1 MTESMTGIR
10 QMKLPKYI
18 RLRSGTYHYQR
29 DYPTKLRHLCHTKTF
44 TRPLGLY
51 ANNAT
56 TTEIGKAAIDA
67 DEAFERQ
74 LKLIANSDLDALP
87 ATEKDKAVVEFL
99 RKRGLNKGQYLKVS
113 RDSAISARSEYD

>member
-1 MTESMTGIR
+1 M
-10 QMKLPKYI
+10 
-18 RLRSGTYHYQR
+18 
-29 DYPTKLRHLCHTKTF
+29 
-44 TRPLGLY
+44 Y

-74 LKLIANSDLDALP
+74 LKLITNSDPDALP